1 MTIKDTKKKLE
12 KFEDDDVLC
21 SFDGEKEIA
30 FQENDLIIK
39 IKNEEYLDK
48 FKETKYGN
56 IAGMIKK

>member
-1 MTIKDTKKKLE
+1 MTVKDAKRQLE
-12 KFEDDDVLC
+12 KFEDNDVIC

-30 FQENDLIIK
+30 FQEIDLIFK